1 MKIGVHL
8 YFQNYTDWDRFKS
21 KRPGPPAVTD
31 QQIYEEDLHLAGLV
45 EPLGFDSYWAVDH
58 HFSPYAMTGGALQH
72 LTYMAG
78 KTTKLDFGSI
88 VVVLPWYD
96 PLAVVDQISVLD
108 NMLQGRQLTIGLG
121 RGAAKHEFDRFRVP
135 MPHARSRFAE
145 SIEILR
151 RALTNEWFSFSGEHF
166 EIPET
171 SIRPGFRNPERLLA
185 RMRIAWQSPDTLPI
199 VANSGHG
206 VIMTNTKSWDEYAE
220 DIQLVN
226 KIRRSIGLDP
236 TQPTVQVMLSC
247 FDTEAEAWAVMSTHM
262 LESYNSSAKQYGLDD
277 PAQFIGVKGYEHYA
291 KVPAY
296 LGPGTDPAKDEQ
308 MLEHA
313 ARPQAWGT
321 PDQVFEKLQFIQQKT
336 GAVEFILNPRFGG
349 MPADTAERSMRLF
362 AAEVLP
368 RLQAIDPPLSESLR
382 GQ

>member
-21 KRPGPPAVTD
+21 KTPGPPAVAD
-31 QQIYEEDLHLAGLV
+31 SQIYDEDLHLASLV

-58 HFSPYAMTGGALQH
+58 HFSPYAMTGGSLQH

-78 KTTKLDFGSI
+78 KTTKLDFGTI

-96 PLAVVDQISVLD
+96 PALVVDQISVLD
-108 NMLQGRQLTIGLG
+108 NLLQGRQLTIGLG

-135 MPHARSRFAE
+135 MQHARGRFAE
-145 SIEILR
+145 SLEILN
-151 RALTNEWFSFSGEHF
+151 RALTNEWYSFEGEF
-166 EIPET
+166 FTIPET
-171 SIRPGFRNPERLLA
+171 STRPAFRNPERLRE

-206 VIMTNTKSWDEYAE
+206 VIMTNTKSWDEYSE
-220 DIQLVN
+220 DILQVN
-226 KIRRSIGLDP
+226 KIRQSNGLEP
-236 TQPTVQVMLSC
+236 TQPSVQVMLSC
-247 FDTEAEAWAVMSTHM
+247 FETEKEAWDVMSTHM

-291 KVPAY
+291 SVPPY
-296 LGPGTDPAKDEQ
+296 LGPGTDLEKDAQ
-308 MLEHA
+308 MLEYA

-321 PDQVFEKLQFIQQKT
+321 PDQVFEKLKFIQQKT
-336 GAVEFILNPRFGG
+336 GASEFIVNPRFGG
-349 MPADTAERSMRLF
+349 MSAETAERSMRLF

-368 RLQAIDPPLSESLR
+368 RLQALDSPLPESLR
-382 GQ
+382 GE

>member
-8 YFQNYTDWDRFKS
+8 YFQNYADWDRFKS
-21 KRPGPPAVTD
+21 RRPGPPAVTD

-78 KTTKLDFGSI
+78 KTSRLEFGSI

-135 MPHARSRFAE
+135 MKDARGRFAE
-145 SIEILR
+145 SLEILR
-151 RALTNEWFSFSGEHF
+151 RALTNEWFSFEGEYF
-166 EIPET
+166 QIPET
-171 SIRPGFRNPERLLA
+171 SIRPGFRNPERLLE
-185 RMRIAWQSPDTLPI
+185 RMRIAWQSPETLPI
-199 VANSGHG
+199 VANSGNG

-220 DIQLVN
+220 DIQQVN
-226 KIRRSIGLDP
+226 KIRRTNGLEP
-236 TQPTVQVMLSC
+236 TQPSVQVMLAC
-247 FDTEAEAWAVMSTHM
+247 FETEEEAWAVMSKHM

-277 PAQFIGVKGYEHYA
+277 PSQFIGVKGYEHYA
-291 KVPAY
+291 TVPPY
-296 LGPGTDPAKDEQ
+296 LGPGTDPAKDAQ
-308 MLEHA
+308 MLEFA

-321 PDQVFEKLQFIQQKT
+321 PDQVVEKLRFIQQKT
-336 GAVEFILNPRFGG
+336 GAVEFIVNPRFGG
-349 MPADTAERSMRLF
+349 MSAETAERSMRLF

-368 RLQAIDPPLSESLR
+368 RMHALDAPLPENLR
-382 GQ
+382 GE